1 MDLGMRGRVVLI
13 TGGSRGIG
21 LATAKVLAA
30 EGARLGLCARSE
42 AGLQA
47 AAKELG
53 ATGTP
58 VFTMA
63 ADVTD
68 PAAVKHFVESAAALY
83 GQVDAVM
90 ANAGGMAGGGFAEAT
105 DEDWRRTLDLNLGHA
120 VSLIRS
126 ALPWLAESDE
136 ASAIIVASISG
147 WKESPKPQ
155 YGVAKAA
162 EIYLA
167 KTLARELAPQRI
179 RVNALSP
186 GSILFSGGNWE
197 KRSKEMADKFQRFER
212 EELPWGRLGHVEEV
226 ADAAAFLLSPRAR
239 WINGTNLCVDGGQ
252 RDSSMF

>member
-1 MDLGMRGRVVLI
+1 MDLNMQGRVVLI

-21 LATAKVLAA
+21 LATARVLAA
-30 EGARLGLCARSE
+30 EGALLGLCARGE
-42 AGLQA
+42 AGLA
-47 AAKELG
+47 AAAEALG
-53 ATGTP
+53 AAGAP

-68 PAAVKHFVESAAALY
+68 SGAVARFVEAAAGLY
-83 GQVDAVM
+83 GRVDAVL
-90 ANAGGMAGGGFAEAT
+90 ANAGGTVGGGFAEAS
-105 DEDWRRTLDLNLGHA
+105 DDDWRGTFDLNLGHA
-120 VSLIRS
+120 VALIRA
-126 ALPWLAESDE
+126 ALPWLAKSDE
-136 ASAIIVASISG
+136 ASAVIVSSISG
-147 WKESPKPQ
+147 WKEAPRPQ
-155 YGVAKAA
+155 YGAAKAA

-186 GSILFSGGNWE
+186 GSILFPGGGWE
-197 KRSKEMADKFQRFER
+197 RRSREQPEAFARFER
-212 EELPWGRLGHVEEV
+212 EELPWGRLGRVEEV